1 MSSESGT
8 TTLNYTLTPL
18 AALSPGDRRLVDAA
32 QAATATAHA
41 PYSRFQVGATLLLAD
56 GSLHSGAN
64 FENASYGLSLCA
76 ETVAI
81 ASASSAGRLR
91 EIRAIAIAAVGEL
104 EAAVTGEFIAPCGR
118 CRQVLAEAVS
128 ICGHDIEVLML
139 SRDGQR
145 VRRTTA
151 RALLPLAFGL

>member
-1 MSSESGT
+1 MRTEPVSVT
-8 TTLNYTLTPL
+8 AIDAL
-18 AALSPGDRRLVDAA
+18 AAAERALVDAA
-32 QAATATAHA
+32 LAATAQAHA
-41 PYSRFQVGATLLLAD
+41 PYSRFRVGASLQFAD
-56 GSLHSGAN
+56 GSRSSAAN

-81 ASASSAGRLR
+81 ASASSAGRLSGLT
-91 EIRAIAIAAVGEL
+91 AIAIAAIGEL

-118 CRQVLAEAVS
+118 CRQVLAEAVG

-145 VRRTTA
+145 VRRSSA